1 VPTGMNIGVS
11 EVKCG
16 SVRREVLARPHC
28 ARTWKVRAGDS
39 EDGSSLGFILCV
51 SQKVYICAS
60 TDGKLLQL
68 LKHSIV
74 LMVIV

>member
-28 ARTWKVRAGDS
+28 ASTWKLRAGES
-39 EDGSSLGFILCV
+39 EDGSSLVSILCV
-51 SQKVYICAS
+51 FQKLYVCAS
-60 TDGKLLQL
+60 TDGK
-68 LKHSIV
+68 
-74 LMVIV
+74 